1 MENKISLNINLLAS
15 TLQIN
20 SKDKKTLRE
29 NEERIKYYKSLK
41 NYSPLLLYIA
51 SNFNK
56 EFSDEISLDAAIQL
70 KNFISSFW
78 DNFPTINNN
87 NFNEEN
93 IIINEE
99 DKNYIREKILDSVKY
114 IVEIGNN
121 KILKQ
126 FNQWVKKILKYDY
139 KKNNIDYIK
148 VFMNKVKDYL

>member
-1 MENKISLNINLLAS
+1 MENEFSLNINLLAS
-15 TLQIN
+15 ALQIN
-20 SKDKKTLRE
+20 SIDIKTLRE
-29 NEERIKYYKSLK
+29 NEERIKYYKTLK

-51 SNFNK
+51 SKVNK
-56 EFSDEISLDAAIQL
+56 EFSDEISLHAAIQL
-70 KNFISSFW
+70 KNFINSYW
-78 DNFPTINNN
+78 DNFPTNNNN

-126 FNQWVKKILKYDY
+126 FNQ
-139 KKNNIDYIK
+139 
-148 VFMNKVKDYL
+148 